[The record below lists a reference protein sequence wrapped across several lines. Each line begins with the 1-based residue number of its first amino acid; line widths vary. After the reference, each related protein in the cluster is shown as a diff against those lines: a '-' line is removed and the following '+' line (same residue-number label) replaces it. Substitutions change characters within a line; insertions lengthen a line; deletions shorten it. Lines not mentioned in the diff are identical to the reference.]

1 MTSPVP
7 TLPSLAKYE
16 LLEEIGH
23 GGMATVYRA
32 RDPRL
37 GREVAIKIIHKHLRE
52 NSEVGA
58 RFVAEAR
65 AAAKLRHPG
74 IVEVYDVSA
83 EEDGDR
89 YLVVELLRGTTLRK
103 ILQQHRD
110 MPAEIGAAI
119 VLALCEALEHAHA
132 SGIIHRDVKP
142 ENVLVELPQDRV
154 QTSNRSAPS
163 RPDRESDASDT
174 PAPLSAQRPVSSRNE
189 GADPGDSRVSRKSRR
204 GDLGVIIKLTDFGIA
219 KMLDAQGVTST
230 GQVLGSP
237 AHMAPEQIEAGEV
250 DGRTDVFAL
259 GVLMYE
265 CLVGHLPFEGKNP
278 AQVLRRVLEGHYP
291 AADRERSTV
300 GGRWSRIIAG
310 ALART
315 PAERTESPGK
325 LGEQIRTELE
335 ALGITDPSA
344 EIAAYFED
352 PAGHAEALRALLVPR
367 LVARGERARK
377 ARDVQGAAADF
388 NRALALAPNDLSIL
402 KRVTSLTSSNARRLL
417 ARRLAAIVAGSA
429 VLGFAAYGIA
439 RWHKS
444 QPTSLETEA
453 LPRPQTVAPSG
464 PTAAP
469 VADVAPRDTKASVTS
484 PLEHAVR
491 TPRKVSP
498 SPAVTSAPAIDR
510 ATPRKVVFEIIP
522 KGASLVLDGREVN
535 WFANTFSLAPGPHS
549 VEISVP
555 TSKCCEPKSL
565 TAQIAPSD
573 DPNEVQRFVWKLEP
587 RPATV
592 ALSGAPANAQL
603 ACSEIGLAIGPGSIK
618 GSAKLPDVQW
628 SGRCDFTPPSAEEA
642 PRRATVTLRAGEV
655 NQVPWPP

>member
-1 MTSPVP
+1 MSVTSPAP
-7 TLPSLAKYE
+7 NLPSLAKYE

-37 GREVAIKIIHKHLRE
+37 GRDVAIKIIHKHLRE

-74 IVEVYDVSA
+74 IVEVYDVST
-83 EEDGDR
+83 EDDGDR

-119 VLALCEALEHAHA
+119 VLVLCEALEHAHA

-142 ENVLVELPQDRV
+142 ENVLVELPQDREPGPKC
-154 QTSNRSAPS
+154 RAPAEQNDTPLPQS
-163 RPDRESDASDT
+163 RPRLVARDSTDGGDGR
-174 PAPLSAQRPVSSRNE
+174 SSR
-189 GADPGDSRVSRKSRR
+189 RSRK

-291 AADRERSTV
+291 AADRERPTV
-300 GGRWSRIIAG
+300 GGRWSRIVAG

-325 LGEQIRTELE
+325 LGEQIRAELE
-335 ALGITDPSA
+335 ALGITDPRA

-352 PAGHAEALRALLVPR
+352 PTAHAEALLALLVPR
-367 LVARGERARK
+367 LVARGERAKK
-377 ARDVQGAAADF
+377 ARDITGAAADF
-388 NRALALAPNDLSIL
+388 NRAMALAPHDMAIW
-402 KRVTSLTSSNARRLL
+402 KRATSLTSSTARRQL
-417 ARRLAAIVAGSA
+417 ARRLSAIAAGS
-429 VLGFAAYGIA
+429 VLLGFAAYGIA
-439 RWHKS
+439 RWQKS
-444 QPTSLETEA
+444 MPTNGGSSEQRRAEPT
-453 LPRPQTVAPSG
+453 PPSG
-464 PTAAP
+464 PTAQP
-469 VADVAPRDTKASVTS
+469 VIDDAAPRDTKASVVS
-484 PLEHAVR
+484 VPVEQGR
-491 TPRKVSP
+491 IPRKAP
-498 SPAVTSAPAIDR
+498 NGPASVATTMPAAER
-510 ATPRKVVFEIIP
+510 TTPRKVVFEIIP
-522 KGASLVLDGREVN
+522 KGATLLLDGREVN
-535 WFANTFSLAPGPHS
+535 WFANTFSLLPGPHS

-555 TSKCCEPKSL
+555 NSKCCEPKSL
-565 TAQIAPSD
+565 TAQVTPSD
-573 DPNEVQRFVWKLEP
+573 DPGDVQRFVWKLSP

-592 ALSGAPANAQL
+592 VLSGAPASAQL
-603 ACSEIGLAIGPGSIK
+603 SCAEIGLAIGPGATKST
-618 GSAKLPDVQW
+618 AKLPDVQW
-628 SGRCDFTPPSAEEA
+628 SGRCNFTPPSAEEA
-642 PRRATVTLRAGEV
+642 PRRAMVTLRAGEV

>member
-1 MTSPVP
+1 MSMTSPVP
-7 TLPSLAKYE
+7 TLPFLAKYE

-52 NSEVGA
+52 NSEVGV

-65 AAAKLRHPG
+65 AAAMLRHPG

-110 MPAEIGAAI
+110 MPAEIGAAV
-119 VLALCEALEHAHA
+119 VLVLCEALEHAHA

-142 ENVLVELPQDRV
+142 ENVLVELPNDRALAA
-154 QTSNRSAPS
+154 SNSRSSA
-163 RPDRESDASDT
+163 RIESDASDT
-174 PAPLSAQRPVSSRNE
+174 PVPHSSPRPVSSRNDNAE
-189 GADPGDSRVSRKSRR
+189 PSDSRASRKSRR
-204 GDLGVIIKLTDFGIA
+204 GDLGVVIKLTDFGIA

-291 AADRERSTV
+291 TADRERPTV
-300 GGRWSRIIAG
+300 GGRWARIIAG

-325 LGEQIRTELE
+325 LGEQIRAELE
-335 ALGITDPSA
+335 ELGITDPSA

-352 PAGHAEALRALLVPR
+352 PAGHAEALRTRLVPR
-367 LVARGERARK
+367 LVTRGERARK
-377 ARDVQGAAADF
+377 VGDVQGAAADF
-388 NRALALAPNDLSIL
+388 NRALALAPNDLAIL
-402 KRVTSLTSSNARRLL
+402 KRVTSLTSSNARRQL
-417 ARRLAAIVAGSA
+417 ARRLSAIVAGSV

-439 RWHKS
+439 RWQKS
-444 QPTSLETEA
+444 QPTSLDPQASRPQPVAASEPTTSPVTNVSPRSTEA
-453 LPRPQTVAPSG
+453 LVP
-464 PTAAP
+464 
-469 VADVAPRDTKASVTS
+469 S
-484 PLEHAVR
+484 PLEPAAR
-491 TPRKVSP
+491 IPRKVSP
-498 SPAVTSAPAIDR
+498 AAVATNVPAIDR
-510 ATPRKVVFEIIP
+510 TAPRKVVFEIIP
-522 KGASLVLDGREVN
+522 KGANLLLDGREVN
-535 WFANTFSLAPGPHS
+535 WFANTFLLAPGPHS
-549 VEISVP
+549 VQISVP
-555 TSKCCEPKSL
+555 TSKCCEPKAL
-565 TAQIAPSD
+565 TAHVTASD
-573 DPNEVQRFVWKLEP
+573 DPSDVQRFVWKLAP
-587 RPATV
+587 RAATV

-603 ACSEIGLAIGPGSIK
+603 SCSEIGLAIGPGSTR
-618 GSAKLPDVQW
+618 GAAKLPDVQW
-628 SGRCDFTPPSAEEA
+628 SGRCEFTPPSGEEA